1 MPYQSEDKNRL
12 IFYENLNRFN
22 HAPMSERTLY
32 QKHKTDE
39 ELLAQEEVIKIKE
52 KEFLKRRSINL
63 DELHKKWR

>member
-1 MPYQSEDKNRL
+1 MPHQAEDKNRL

-39 ELLAQEEVIKIKE
+39 ELLAQEEVIKIRE
-52 KEFLKRRSINL
+52 QEFLRRRGINIDQL
-63 DELHKKWR
+63 IKGCK

>member
-1 MPYQSEDKNRL
+1 
-12 IFYENLNRFN
+12 
-22 HAPMSERTLY
+22 MSERTLY

-52 KEFLKRRSINL
+52 KEFLKRRSANL

>member
-22 HAPMSERTLY
+22 HAPMSERILY

>member
-39 ELLAQEEVIKIKE
+39 ELLAQEEVIKIRE
-52 KEFLKRRSINL
+52 QEFLKRRGINIDQL
-63 DELHKKWR
+63 IKGCK